1 MSDDLAFTTNRRHR
15 RMSGVCMWAGAVWG
29 LLLLPVVVE
38 RHVVG
43 FVQRAQSFPLPK
55 ELTV

>member
-1 MSDDLAFTTNRRHR
+1 MSADLAFTTHRRHR
-15 RMSGVCMWAGAVWG
+15 GMLGICVCVLEMYG

-38 RHVVG
+38 RSGHVVG
-43 FVQRAQSFPLPK
+43 FVQSFPLPK